1 MNMIG
6 MFIRPFVFAICVW
19 VGLGVP
25 AAYAQTTSEFP
36 QTPMVTSESIARDV
50 KTGDATV
57 APDSTKLTGYVRGTP
72 ANLSKL
78 YWNLG
83 VFDSGDDRAVDNFM
97 LINECDIYQNNVNND
112 FEWKKIRESAKK
124 FLNSNREKFST
135 QFEFVLPVELGTYD
149 EVRKGFPIM
158 DVYAYNNV
166 RRFEIWGN
174 SLDRELCGR
183 IGEVKDYPRN
193 LMLIMEQAFTYNFV
207 PVDEH
212 VAQAFLVRKQKEVLD
227 IDTDVRQQR
236 YKRVAYVR
244 LRVNFH
250 EYLGSIRGR
259 NGSILAI
266 LEGKLD
272 GIDLFEDANSVLLL
286 SSSKPEDLITSK
298 PR

>member
-1 MNMIG
+1 MIRSCLQ
-6 MFIRPFVFAICVW
+6 IFVLMMLGGAYLGQSPVW
-19 VGLGVP
+19 
-25 AAYAQTTSEFP
+25 AQSAPEFP

-57 APDSTKLTGYVRGTP
+57 APESTKLTGYVRGTP

-97 LINECDIYQNNVNND
+97 LINECKIYQNNVNND

-124 FLNSNREKFST
+124 FLNSNRKSFPT
-135 QFEFVLPVELGTYD
+135 KFEFVLPVELGTYD
-149 EVRKGFPIM
+149 EVRKGFPIV
-158 DVYAYNNV
+158 DIYAYNNV

-212 VAQAFLVRKQKEVLD
+212 VAQAFLVRKQNEVLEL
-227 IDTDVRQQR
+227 DTDIRQSR

-244 LRVNFH
+244 LRVDFH

-298 PR
+298 SR